1 MPETFRQ
8 VLLARVAWFS
18 IFEKCSLPNEYLVFA
33 VVLEVLFPRTKFES
47 NAVPKYDQMKP
58 CYLSKSVSTSI
69 HEMQSLEDV
78 ARETPLP

>member
-1 MPETFRQ
+1 MFTTK
-8 VLLARVAWFS
+8 RVS
-18 IFEKCSLPNEYLVFA
+18 CFA